1 MTYSLCARG
10 RRCERGGIPACSALS
25 QLESFISVPSHIFLF
40 GCGFFFFDEIC
51 RKRVN
56 ATRMQ
61 KAPRSR
67 GGGENG
73 KSLLPPPLPSS
84 DRQKPPPPPQKTL
97 PLSLP
102 PPLSLYPPP
111 FSERSLC
118 NSISF
123 SGHKRG
129 REGGDT
135 PFLVR
140 PPPTPTRPPSRHVA
154 RTWHCRRWERP
165 RLRARPSLP
174 HLSSPS
180 PPLQNGEKKRSPSPL
195 LLYFFGKPRK
205 RRGIYL
211 VEEGKGSGLALFGL
225 FPPFS

>member
-1 MTYSLCARG
+1 MRMMGNTCDILTLRAREEERARRHTCLLCFQSVGVFHLSSL
-10 RRCERGGIPACSALS
+10 PHLS
-25 QLESFISVPSHIFLF
+25 LWLRLL
-40 GCGFFFFDEIC
+40 FFDEIC

-61 KAPRSR
+61 KAPRRR

-73 KSLLPPPLPSS
+73 ESLLPPRIGKSLLLLL
-84 DRQKPPPPPQKTL
+84 KKTL

-129 REGGDT
+129 REG
-135 PFLVR
+135 R
-140 PPPTPTRPPSRHVA
+140 P
-154 RTWHCRRWERP
+154 
-165 RLRARPSLP
+165 LF
-174 HLSSPS
+174 SSV
-180 PPLQNGEKKRSPSPL
+180 LLPL
-195 LLYFFGKPRK
+195 LLVHRAGT
-205 RRGIYL
+205 
-211 VEEGKGSGLALFGL
+211 
-225 FPPFS
+225 